1 MTTLIY
7 ENFDTSGNTD
17 LSGNVEADDTQ
28 VVSFVSQIFRNSG
41 LKLLAAFI
49 IIYLV
54 VFVLFGMFV
63 RRNEEDTTDRKISKT
78 FDFAVF
84 GSLLAF
90 AVYKYIR
97 ASDETKDN
105 LTKAFTEELVEF
117 YDDPLS
123 LFTTM
128 MFVVCFYLI
137 VFLLGIPLK
146 DNKPFSVTL
155 MQFFGWLLLGTL
167 VVHNILKYFFEVDIL
182 DELRDPKWQK
192 YIDPTVNEDS
202 EGNIVDGSG
211 NEIEEEKPK
220 VPEVFNISNN
230 KYNYNDAQAICKAF
244 DARLATY
251 DEVETAYN
259 NGAEWCNYGW
269 SADQMAFFPTQKKTW
284 QELQH
289 SEKHKN
295 SCGRPGVNGGFFA
308 NPYIKFGVNCFGVK
322 PDPKH
327 SELAAME
334 TRKLRPYPRTEEEKK
349 LDETVAYWKEQI
361 HGNVAVSGFNRED
374 WSRY

>member
-334 TRKLRPYPRTEEEKK
+334 TRKLRPYPRTKEEKK